1 MKYIIMF
8 IIGTIFG
15 SFYNVVGYRLPK
27 NESIIFPPS
36 HCPKCNHKLK
46 FYELIP
52 IISYLIQKG
61 KCTKCKEKINMFYP
75 IIEFITGILFTLS
88 LKAYGIN
95 PILIIILTFISMLV
109 IITVS
114 DINYMIIPDSVLIF
128 FLLLLVIEIYLIKGI
143 NSLTTSLTNGL
154 IAFAIMYTIKIIGD
168 IIFKKESMGGG
179 DIKLMFII
187 GMILT
192 YKNAILSIFIGSL
205 IGLPLALLTIKKNKS
220 HVLPFGPLLAA
231 GAIIIALT
239 QINLNTIL
247 NLLQLRFFV
256 K

>member
-1 MKYIIMF
+1 MIYVIIF

-36 HCPKCNHKLK
+36 HCPKCNHKLN

-52 IISYLIQKG
+52 IISYMIQKG
-61 KCTKCKEKINMFYP
+61 KCTKCKEKISIFYP
-75 IIEFITGILFTLS
+75 IIELITGLLFTLS
-88 LKAYGIN
+88 LKVYGIN
-95 PILIIILTFISMLV
+95 PILIIILTFISMLI

-114 DINYMIIPDSVLIF
+114 DINYMIIPDSILIF
-128 FLLLLVIEIYLIKGI
+128 FIILLTIEIYFIKGI
-143 NSLTTSLTNGL
+143 NNLTISLTNG
-154 IAFAIMYTIKIIGD
+154 IISFIIMYLIKIIGD

-205 IGLPLALLTIKKNKS
+205 IGLPLALLTMKKNTT
-220 HVLPFGPLLAA
+220 HILPFGPLLAA
-231 GAIIIALT
+231 GAIIITLT
-239 QINLNTIL
+239 QINLETII
-247 NLLQLRFFV
+247 NIMQLRII
-256 K
+256 